1 MSEESKN
8 RNFFIY
14 IPKDNALIIWNW
26 CESATIFRN
35 CYSPH
40 PCLVGSVSPLA
51 IARTEVP
58 KFDGFVSGARDDV
71 ITLRGKLN
79 IGDIMIVA
87 K

>member
-1 MSEESKN
+1 M
-8 RNFFIY
+8 
-14 IPKDNALIIWNW
+14 
-26 CESATIFRN
+26 
-35 CYSPH
+35 
-40 PCLVGSVSPLA
+40 GSVSPLA